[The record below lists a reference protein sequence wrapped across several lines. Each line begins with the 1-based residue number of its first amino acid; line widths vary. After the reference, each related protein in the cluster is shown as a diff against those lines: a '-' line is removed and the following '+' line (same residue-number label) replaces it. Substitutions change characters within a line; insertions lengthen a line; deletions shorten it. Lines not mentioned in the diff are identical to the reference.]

1 MRKLQEP
8 GKLLSPATI
17 ENSSPI
23 LEMREPT
30 ADSAVAYAIALLQH
44 YEFELRGYTAQE
56 LVHLWVKSYS
66 AYWVRLAV
74 IEALYQGRYKAISVE
89 QILAVWARRG
99 QPLHR
104 FNHEFERLISRKL
117 PQKLA
122 TFQVRRSRNRNEQ
135 VSPDLNLE
143 LNLPPVTPSF
153 SDTSTTPAQPET
165 TPQEPTPTVQQERV
179 PLITI
184 PAPELTEIPSQ
195 STDEPPEI
203 ETEDNTHHDASLLRG
218 ETNKQPIHQFSP
230 PPDSSGFYLKL
241 KAVVQNQ
248 EEVQP
253 KSGTPT
259 TDESEIESPSST
271 SSDGNG

>member
-1 MRKLQEP
+1 MRELQQP
-8 GKLLSPATI
+8 GKLLSPAII

-23 LEMREPT
+23 IEMREPT
-30 ADSAVAYAIALLQH
+30 ADSAIVYAIALLKH
-44 YEFELRGYTAQE
+44 YEFELRGYTAEE
-56 LVHLWVKSYS
+56 LVHLWVKTYS

-122 TFQVRRSRNRNEQ
+122 TFQITRSRNRNEQ
-135 VSPDLNLE
+135 ASPDLSLE

-153 SDTSTTPAQPET
+153 SDTSTIPAKLEA
-165 TPQEPTPTVQQERV
+165 TPQELTPTVQQDIV
-179 PLITI
+179 QLTTI
-184 PAPELTEIPSQ
+184 PAPEFTEIPSQ
-195 STDEPPEI
+195 STDTSPEL
-203 ETEDNTHHDASLLRG
+203 ETEDNTPHDASLARS
-218 ETNKQPIHQFSP
+218 ETNKQPIHQFTP

-241 KAVVQNQ
+241 KAVAQNQ
-248 EEVQP
+248 EEVPP
-253 KSGTPT
+253 KIETST
-259 TDESEIESPSST
+259 TDESEIESPPSN
-271 SSDGNG
+271 SDENG